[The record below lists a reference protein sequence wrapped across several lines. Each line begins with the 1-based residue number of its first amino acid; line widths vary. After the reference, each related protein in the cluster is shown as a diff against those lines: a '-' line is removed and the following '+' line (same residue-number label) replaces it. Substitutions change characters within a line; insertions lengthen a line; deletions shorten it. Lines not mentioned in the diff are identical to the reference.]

1 MAQLCD
7 TIIHAHCIVTQ
18 NKERA
23 ILYNGSLAITS
34 GNIVAL
40 GPKEEICSFWDAKE
54 TLDLCNMLVMPG
66 LINAHTHVAM
76 TFFRGL
82 ADDLPLMEWLKS
94 YIFPIERHLT
104 PEIVRW
110 SSLLG
115 YAEMLRTG
123 TTACLDMYFFEDVI
137 FEAAVKAGI
146 RCTGGESIFVFPS
159 VSCDTAKT
167 ALEHTKKM
175 AELYSDNTRIN
186 VVVNP
191 HSVYTTTPQVL
202 SQCIETAEECNLPLH
217 IHLSETT
224 TETQLCLQEYGL
236 RPVSYCRELGI
247 LSPRTTLAHV
257 VDVNLE
263 ELTCLAEHGCV
274 ISHNPSSNMKLASGV
289 SPIPEMIKRNLSV
302 GLGTDGAASNNCL
315 NMFMEMGRCALL
327 HKVYWSDPTV
337 LPAQTVLD
345 MATLGG
351 AAAIHQ
357 PKLGVLAP
365 GHPADLIALDI
376 SMPNLQP
383 MFNPISHLIYATTG
397 MEVFLTMVE
406 GEILYY
412 NGTFTRFDYVNLS
425 KEMKKVS
432 HWVKEKLQLL

>member
-1 MAQLCD
+1 MSQLCD
-7 TIIHAHCIVTQ
+7 IIIHTACIITQ
-18 NKERA
+18 NKERTV
-23 ILYNGSLAITS
+23 LYNASLAINS

-40 GPKEEICSFWDAKE
+40 GPTKEICDFWNAKE
-54 TLDLCNMLVMPG
+54 ILDLSNMLIMPG

-82 ADDLPLMEWLKS
+82 ADDLPLMEWLKTC
-94 YIFPIERHLT
+94 IFPIERHLT

-137 FEAAVKAGI
+137 FEAAVQAGI
-146 RCTGGESIFVFPS
+146 RCTGGESVFVFPS
-159 VSCDTAKT
+159 VSCDTAKVS
-167 ALEHTKKM
+167 LEHTQKM
-175 AELYSDNTRIN
+175 AELYANSSRIN
-186 VVVNP
+186 IVVNP
-191 HSVYTTTPQVL
+191 HSVYTTTPQILLECLNV
-202 SQCIETAEECNLPLH
+202 AEELGLPLH
-217 IHLSETT
+217 IHLSETV
-224 TETQLCLQEYGL
+224 TETQTCLHENRL
-236 RPVSYCRELGI
+236 RPVPYCRELGI

-257 VDVNLE
+257 VDVSLE
-263 ELTCLAEHGCV
+263 ELDCLAEYGC
-274 ISHNPSSNMKLASGV
+274 IIAHNPSSNMKLASGV
-289 SPIPEMIKRNLSV
+289 SPIPEMIKRNLSI

-327 HKVYWSDPTV
+327 HKVYWNDPTI
-337 LPAQTVLD
+337 LSAQTVLD

-357 PKLGVLAP
+357 PTLGVLAP

-376 SMPNLQP
+376 RTPNLQP
-383 MFNPISHLIYATTG
+383 MFNPISHLVYATTG

-406 GEILYY
+406 GEVLYH
-412 NGTFTRFDYVNLS
+412 NGTFTRFNYDELS
-425 KEMKKVS
+425 QEMKKVS
-432 HWVKEKLQLL
+432 RWVKEKLRLL